1 MGFVRQATA
10 YRARLLSRVLI
21 ELGPHY
27 GLDLPHA
34 SDVSQACVHAYGPSN
49 ERSIIPMT
57 ELLGV
62 LGAYQW
68 RLHGVWVPALGQ
80 TIHPHYGVFAPT
92 RQEYLDLVAAAPW
105 PRVKTAFDI
114 GTGTGVIA
122 ALLAHRGAEQVVAT
136 DIEARAVA
144 CASDNVNRLGFAD
157 RVQVEQTDL
166 FPARRADLVVCNPP
180 WLPAVPTSPLDAAI
194 YDPASRMVRRF
205 LQGLSHHLAP
215 GGEAWLILSDLAEL
229 LGLRTRREW
238 EGMVADAGLCV
249 VERLETR
256 PRHRTHQRADPL
268 AEYRAAEITSLW
280 RLNLAP

>member
-1 MGFVRQATA
+1 MGFVWQATA

-21 ELGPHY
+21 ELGPDY

-49 ERSIIPMT
+49 ERSIIPVT

-144 CASDNVNRLGFAD
+144 CARDNVTASASPTRSRLNR
-157 RVQVEQTDL
+157 QTCFRPGVRTWSYAIRRGCRP
-166 FPARRADLVVCNPP
+166 FP
-180 WLPAVPTSPLDAAI
+180 
-194 YDPASRMVRRF
+194 
-205 LQGLSHHLAP
+205 
-215 GGEAWLILSDLAEL
+215 
-229 LGLRTRREW
+229 
-238 EGMVADAGLCV
+238 
-249 VERLETR
+249 
-256 PRHRTHQRADPL
+256 PRHSMPRSTTQPRAWCVASFRDCP
-268 AEYRAAEITSLW
+268 IT
-280 RLNLAP
+280 